1 MYIRIQKQALAPA
14 VDLKNSLDRIDLTNK
29 NENLEPVTA
38 ATSIAK
44 NVIVKSCGQSG
55 RGLSVRNFDGG
66 PSTCDQTRDDPC
78 QQKHDV
84 ISDLSSHGDGDHG
97 DGCHVNVDS
106 EDPRT
111 TILQGQTLNCL
122 NPTITNEATNPLK
135 LTARDEANIPPCN
148 AEVSLEPR
156 CPLLGEVSAAD
167 PGKRSAVNPFAK
179 LECCADASDGHF
191 ISKPS
196 ARKGAWIFTY
206 MYPYKILHVHVIDIH
221 VHVHVCVH
229 VHVHVHNV

>member
-1 MYIRIQKQALAPA
+1 MYIYIQKKALAPLVAA
-14 VDLKNSLDRIDLTNK
+14 VDSKNSLDRIDLTDK
-29 NENLEPVTA
+29 NENLEPLTA
-38 ATSIAK
+38 ATSIPK
-44 NVIVKSCGQSG
+44 SVIVKSGQSG

-66 PSTCDQTRDDPC
+66 SSTCDQARDDPC

-97 DGCHVNVDS
+97 DGCHINVDS

-111 TILQGQTLNCL
+111 TILQGQTLNCS
-122 NPTITNEATNPLK
+122 NPTRTNEAINPLK
-135 LTARDEANIPPCN
+135 LTPRDETDIPPCN

-156 CPLLGEVSAAD
+156 CPMGEPFSHSAAD

-196 ARKGAWIFTY
+196 ARKGAWISHTCSHVQYYY
-206 MYPYKILHVHVIDIH
+206 MSLI
-221 VHVHVCVH
+221 
-229 VHVHVHNV
+229 